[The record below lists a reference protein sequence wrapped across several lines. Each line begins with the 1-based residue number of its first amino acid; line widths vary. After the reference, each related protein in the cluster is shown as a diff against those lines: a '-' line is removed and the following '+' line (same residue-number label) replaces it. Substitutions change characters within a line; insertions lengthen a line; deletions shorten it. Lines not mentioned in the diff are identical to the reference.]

1 MMDQWLA
8 MEHYRL
14 HTVEEWPDGPLKQGA
29 LAAIRASLE
38 SLLRSG
44 AKPIDCT
51 TCLCQRR
58 HLSVVPNLRL
68 AA

>member
-1 MMDQWLA
+1 MKDQWLA

-14 HTVEEWPDGPLKQGA
+14 HTVEEWPDSPYKQGQ
-29 LAAIRASLE
+29 LAAIRSSLE

-44 AKPIDCT
+44 AKPLDCH
-51 TCLCQRR
+51 TCLSRKHR
-58 HLSVVPNLRL
+58 LSLVVELPL